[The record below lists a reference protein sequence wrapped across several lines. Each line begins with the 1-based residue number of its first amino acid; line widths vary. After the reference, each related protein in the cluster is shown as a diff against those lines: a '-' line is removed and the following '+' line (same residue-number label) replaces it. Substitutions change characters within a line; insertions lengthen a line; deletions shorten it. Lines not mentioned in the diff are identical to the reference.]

1 MKGNSF
7 FCLLLVI
14 VVAFALFSGCARPEP
29 AVSEGE
35 VIGSIE
41 EKKEDLEIVQDEE
54 STEIEKEGVPSP
66 LSGIYTREENI
77 QRRPIAVMLDN
88 QSKARPQAGLDQAE
102 IVYEMLAEG
111 WITRY
116 MAIFLIHEPETIGPV
131 RSARPYFIDKA
142 LEYDA
147 LYVHVG
153 GSPQAFADIKK
164 LKVADIDAMSR
175 GGNTFW
181 RKPHKKA
188 PHNMYTSARALRE
201 AAQNSNYKKT
211 GEFEPLLFHREDKSI
226 GGSPA
231 SYVEIPYYRDYH
243 PSFQYNA
250 QVKKYYRFINGQ
262 PHLDEVSNAHLYAK
276 NIIIQKC
283 STKIIDSEG
292 RLEIEV
298 TGKGRGYYLA
308 NGEMVEITWEKK
320 SRRAGT
326 KYYDANGDEIRLN
339 PGITWIEVIPDDV
352 EIVFE

>member
-1 MKGNSF
+1 MERNSF

-14 VVAFALFSGCARPEP
+14 FVGFALFSGCVRPEP

-35 VIGSIE
+35 VIGSTE
-41 EKKEDLEIVQDEE
+41 EKEEDSEIIQDEG
-54 STEIEKEGVPSP
+54 STEIKKEGVPSP

-77 QRRPIAVMLDN
+77 QRRPMAVMLDN

-164 LKVADIDAMSR
+164 LKVADIDAMSS
-175 GGNTFW
+175 GGSTFW
-181 RKPHKKA
+181 RKSHKKA
-188 PHNMYTSARALRE
+188 PHNMYTSANALRR
-201 AAQNSNYKKT
+201 AAQSSNYKKT
-211 GEFEPLLFHREDKSI
+211 GDFESLLFHEEDKSM

-231 SYVEIPYYRDYH
+231 SYVEIPYYKDYH

-250 QVKKYYRFINGQ
+250 QEQKYYRFINGQ
-262 PHLDEVSNAHLYAK
+262 PHLDEVSKAHLYAK
-276 NIIIQKC
+276 NIIIQRC
-283 STKIIDSEG
+283 NTKIIDSVG

-298 TGKGRGYYLA
+298 TGKGTGYYLT
-308 NGEMVEITWEKK
+308 NGEMVEITWEKE
-320 SRRAGT
+320 SRRART
-326 KYYDANGDEIRLN
+326 KYYDANGEEIRLN
-339 PGITWIEVIPDDV
+339 PGTTWIEVIPDNV
-352 EIVFE
+352 EAVFE